1 MFVTYPIEATADNWI
16 HDCIFSVFKTICD
29 ALDNGE
35 TLPAWPKILPTQH
48 QNSLSSKRTLPKL
61 IKLFEAEA
69 AKLTN
74 VDRANFIRL
83 FVQQNL
89 IAGLLNGSVVI
100 PVITNELKSIIEV
113 AKAVCDEGFLLLT
126 KTGVRDQHYS
136 VIWDNLKSKTCPFCG
151 IEPFDSPKLH
161 REDEDHYLA
170 RSIYPLS
177 AANFHNLVPM
187 GSKCNERYKGQI
199 DILHNNGNR
208 RKAFNPYGIDCAD
221 IILLNS
227 IIGGADRIPEWQID
241 LVPDTEETQTWE
253 DVFSIRIR
261 LTENALNPYYFD
273 WLGEIPDWFSVSQIN
288 EQINNDNLLKKLEEF
303 AAYKSKHKEPGIGF
317 LKHKVIEMLVHHFR
331 QGNEDLIA
339 MIRSSLPKQSV
350 IS

>member
-29 ALDNGE
+29 ALDNGK
-35 TLPAWPKILPTQH
+35 TIPAWPEILPTQH
-48 QNSLSSKRTLPKL
+48 QNSLSSKRTLPTL
-61 IKLFEAEA
+61 IKQFEAEA

-83 FVQQNL
+83 FFQQNL
-89 IAGLLNGSVVI
+89 IAGLLNGSEVI
-100 PVITNELKSIIEV
+100 PIIADELKSIIEV
-113 AKAVCDEGFLLLT
+113 AKAVCDEGFSLLT
-126 KTGVRDQHYS
+126 NTEVRDQHYL
-136 VIWDNLKSKTCPFCG
+136 VIYDSLKIKTCPFCG
-151 IEPFDSPKLH
+151 IEPFDSPKLR
-161 REDEDHYLA
+161 RENLDHYLA

-187 GSKCNERYKGQI
+187 CSKCNQRYKGQI

-221 IILLNS
+221 INLLNS
-227 IIGGADRIPEWQID
+227 IIVGADRIPEWQID
-241 LVPDTEETQTWE
+241 LVPDIEETQTWE

-261 LTENALNPYYFD
+261 LTENALNPCYFD

-288 EQINNDNLLKKLEEF
+288 EHIDNENLLTNLEAF
-303 AAYKSKHKEPGIGF
+303 AAYKSKHKDPGIGF

-331 QGNEDLIA
+331 QGNEHLIA
-339 MIRSSLPKQSV
+339 MIRSSLPKQPI